1 MIAMR
6 FFTPRLFADLNSENE
21 DVADRA
27 EEKWEAARNEYQR
40 YFQTIEKKLPAS
52 LVRFSK
58 TAALHDGR
66 IQERIWTLFET
77 NDQGEQSRALLS
89 VKHERADYNL
99 VYLDLAEPTRL
110 THPVESPV
118 FRDDNVIWLYD
129 EVGWIKKGVYSHE
142 ILFSNGNVLLVKFKG
157 FKYTEAPIITAR
169 LPVEASSTG

>member
-1 MIAMR
+1 MR
-6 FFTPRLFADLNSENE
+6 FFTPKLFVDLNCEDE

-27 EEKWEAARNEYQR
+27 EEKWEAARKEYQR
-40 YFQTIEKKLPAS
+40 HFKSIEKKLPAS
-52 LVRFSK
+52 LARFGK
-58 TAALHDGR
+58 TVALHDAR

-77 NDQGEQSRALLS
+77 DDRGEQSRAIVS

-99 VYLDLAEPTRL
+99 VYLDLVEPTRL
-110 THPVESPV
+110 IHPVESPV
-118 FRDDNVIWLYD
+118 FRDNNVIWLYD
-129 EVGWIKKGVYSHE
+129 EVGWVKKGVYSHE